1 MQDQGHEILL
11 GVGGGIA
18 AYKSCDLLRRLL
30 DQGSKVTVVPTP
42 SSLNF
47 VGKATWE
54 ALSGRAVTTEVFESV
69 EEVRHISLAKNSDFI
84 VIAPA
89 TADLIARLAAGR
101 ADDLLTN
108 VVLASTSEILLV
120 PAMHPAMWSNPAT
133 TANISVL
140 RDRGFHI
147 MEPATGALTSG
158 DVGKGRLPD
167 TTEIIDEINSILAF
181 SSDLKGKRII
191 VTAGGTREPI
201 DPVRYIGNRSSG
213 KQGYALA
220 RAAARRG
227 AEVTLIS
234 ANVSL
239 DDLDGV
245 KTIRVETARELQSAL
260 ELKFVDSD
268 ILIMCAAIA
277 DARPSDPQDSKIRK
291 SDYQKIELVENVDIL
306 SAISGMKKK
315 QLVIAFAAET
325 SHDRDSALKKLKD
338 KGADILYLNDVSA
351 GDIFNTETTHG
362 EIFMKDGTSTKVAK
376 TTKDTLANELL
387 NKALSQLG

>member
-69 EEVRHISLAKNSDFI
+69 EEVRHISLAKSSDFI

-181 SSDLKGKRII
+181 SSDLKGKKII

-245 KTIRVETARELQSAL
+245 KTIRVETATELQSAL
-260 ELKFVDSD
+260 ESKFVDTD

-277 DARPSDPQDSKIRK
+277 DARPSEPQDSKIRK

>member
-1 MQDQGHEILL
+1 
-11 GVGGGIA
+11 
-18 AYKSCDLLRRLL
+18 
-30 DQGSKVTVVPTP
+30 
-42 SSLNF
+42 
-47 VGKATWE
+47 
-54 ALSGRAVTTEVFESV
+54 
-69 EEVRHISLAKNSDFI
+69 
-84 VIAPA
+84 
-89 TADLIARLAAGR
+89 
-101 ADDLLTN
+101 
-108 VVLASTSEILLV
+108 
-120 PAMHPAMWSNPAT
+120 MHPAMWSNPAT
-133 TANISVL
+133 TSNISVL

-167 TTEIIDEINSILAF
+167 TNEIIDEINSILAF
-181 SSDLKGKRII
+181 SSDLKGKKII

-245 KTIRVETARELQSAL
+245 ETIRVETATELQSAL

-277 DARPSDPQDSKIRK
+277 DARPSEPQDSKIRK

-306 SAISGMKKK
+306 SALSGMKKK

-351 GDIFNTETTHG
+351 GDIFNTEITHG